1 MPQRKGSAFDPI
13 IDTTARLARGG
24 VGRDRS
30 EPPGACSA
38 HRRAR
43 PVGTSAD
50 TLLGVSATSLFAS
63 HAPRAMAVSDHSGA
77 AASANRSS
85 PNDSF
90 PPKPDSSGACA
101 CDVHREE
108 SRFLVDGRGRNN
120 GGSWFEPRQSNGPV
134 KRISPPLLP
143 GRSLLVSAGQL

>member
-1 MPQRKGSAFDPI
+1 MRFIVDASFLTIHDSDASTQRISFRPI

-90 PPKPDSSGACA
+90 PPNLTLAERALVTCIGKNPD
-101 CDVHREE
+101 
-108 SRFLVDGRGRNN
+108 F
-120 GGSWFEPRQSNGPV
+120 
-134 KRISPPLLP
+134 
-143 GRSLLVSAGQL
+143 